1 MKDSINIGIV
11 GLGARGIGNLRLIL
25 RMDDVHVVCL
35 CDLRSERLENG
46 LQQVKDAGRP
56 MPQATSSYSEML
68 ARKDID
74 AICVFTG
81 WNEHL
86 PLCMEAMKAGKY
98 VATEV
103 GGANSIEQCWETVRV
118 SEQTGMPCMLLENC
132 CYDRN
137 EMTILNMVKLGLF
150 GELIHAEGGYC
161 HDLRKGIAL
170 GFEKGHFRHA
180 QNRNRCG
187 ELYPTHELGPIAKWL
202 DINRGNRMLTV
213 SSIASKARG
222 INEWVRD
229 KHSPDHPSASWQFA
243 EGDVTITTIKCARGE
258 TILLCHNTSL
268 PRPYSRRNVLQGTKG
283 IWSEDKASVYLEGI
297 TETTDAWDPIA
308 NYYERYE
315 HPLWKE
321 YREGGK
327 LMQNKEGHGGMDYL
341 VQRAFFEAVKAGT
354 QTPIDV
360 YDTVSWMAVTCL
372 SEDSIAKGGMPVP
385 VPDFTNGRWFTR
397 DDIVPGPYCLDEV
410 CWKYFE

>member
-1 MKDSINIGIV
+1 MKDSINIGVV
-11 GLGARGIGNLRLIL
+11 GLGGRGVGNLRLIL
-25 RMDDVHVVCL
+25 RMDDVHVVSL
-35 CDLRSERLENG
+35 CDLRKDRLDRA
-46 LQQVKDAGRP
+46 LQAVKDAGRP
-56 MPQATSSYSEML
+56 MPQATTVYEEML
-68 ARKDID
+68 VRKDID
-74 AICVFTG
+74 AICVFSG

-86 PLCMEAMKAGKY
+86 PLCIEAMKSGKY
-98 VATEV
+98 AATEV

-118 SEQTGMPCMLLENC
+118 SERTGMPCMLLENC

-137 EMTILNMVKLGLF
+137 EMTILNMVKQGLF
-150 GELIHAEGGYC
+150 GELVHAEGGYC
-161 HDLRKGIAL
+161 HDLREHIAL
-170 GFEKGHFRHA
+170 GYERDHFRHE

-202 DINRGNRMLTV
+202 NINKGNRMLTV

-222 INEWVRD
+222 MNAWVAANRGA
-229 KHSPDHPSASWQFA
+229 DHPMASCPFT
-243 EGDVTITTIKCARGE
+243 EGDVTITTIKCAHGE
-258 TILLCHNTSL
+258 TIMLCHNTSL

-283 IWSEDKASVYLEGI
+283 IWSEDKNCIYLEGI
-297 TETTDAWDPIA
+297 SEKVDCWEPIDK
-308 NYYERYE
+308 YYEKYE
-315 HPLWKE
+315 HPLWKA

-341 VQRAFFEAVKAGT
+341 VQRAFFEAVMAGT

-385 VPDFTNGRWFTR
+385 MPDFTNGRWFTR
-397 DDIVPGPYCLDEV
+397 NDIVPGPYCLDEV

>member
-1 MKDSINIGIV
+1 MKDSINIGVV
-11 GLGARGIGNLRLIL
+11 GLGGRGVGNLRLIL
-25 RMDDVHVVCL
+25 RMDDVHVVSL
-35 CDLRSERLENG
+35 CDLRETRLKTALEA
-46 LQQVKDAGRP
+46 VKAAGRP
-56 MPQATSSYSEML
+56 MPQATTVYQEML
-68 ARKDID
+68 DRKDID
-74 AICVFTG
+74 AICVFSG

-86 PLCMEAMKAGKY
+86 PLCIEAMKAGKY

-118 SEQTGMPCMLLENC
+118 SERTGMPCMLLENC

-137 EMTILNMVKLGLF
+137 EMTILNMVKQGLF
-150 GELIHAEGGYC
+150 GELVHAEGGYC
-161 HDLRKGIAL
+161 HDLREHIAL
-170 GFEKGHFRHA
+170 GYERDHFRHV

-202 DINRGNRMLTV
+202 NINKGNRMLTV

-222 INEWVRD
+222 MNAWVAANRGAN
-229 KHSPDHPSASWQFA
+229 HPMASCPFT
-243 EGDVTITTIKCARGE
+243 EGDVTITTIKCAHGE
-258 TILLCHNTSL
+258 TIMLCHNTSL

-283 IWSEDKASVYLEGI
+283 IWSEDKNCIYLEGI
-297 TETTDAWDPIA
+297 SEKEDCWEPIDK
-308 NYYERYE
+308 YYEKYE
-315 HPLWKE
+315 HPLWKA

-341 VQRAFFEAVKAGT
+341 VQRAFFEAVMAGT

-372 SEDSIAKGGMPVP
+372 SEDSIAKGGMPVAM
-385 VPDFTNGRWFTR
+385 PDFTNGRWFTR
-397 DDIVPGPYCLDEV
+397 NDIVPGPYCLDEV

>member
-1 MKDSINIGIV
+1 MKDSINIGLV
-11 GLGARGIGNLRLIL
+11 GLGGRGITNLHLIL
-25 RMDDVHVVCL
+25 KMDDVHVACL
-35 CDLRSERLENG
+35 CDLRKECLENS
-46 LQQVKDAGRP
+46 LQQVKDAERP
-56 MPQATSSYSEML
+56 MPQVTDSYSEML

-132 CYDRN
+132 CYGRN
-137 EMTILNMVKLGLF
+137 EMTILNMVKQGLF

-161 HDLRKGIAL
+161 HDLRRNLAL
-170 GFEKGHFRHA
+170 GHEQGHYRHGH
-180 QNRNRCG
+180 NLNRCG

-213 SSIASKARG
+213 SSVASKARG
-222 INEWVRD
+222 INTWVRD
-229 KHSPDHPSASWQFA
+229 KHNPDHPSANCQFA

-258 TILLCHNTSL
+258 TILLFHNTSL

-283 IWSEDKASVYLEGI
+283 IWSEDKDSVYLEDI
-297 TETTDAWDPIA
+297 TETNDAWDPIA
-308 NYYERYE
+308 NYYDRYE

-360 YDTVSWMAVTCL
+360 YDTASWMAVTCL

-385 VPDFTNGRWFTR
+385 MPDFTNGRWFTR

-410 CWKYFE
+410 SWKYFE

>member
-1 MKDSINIGIV
+1 MKDSINIGVV
-11 GLGARGIGNLRLIL
+11 GLGGRGVGNLRLIL
-25 RMDDVHVVCL
+25 RMDDVHVVSL
-35 CDLRSERLENG
+35 CDLREARLKTALEA
-46 LQQVKDAGRP
+46 VKAAGRP
-56 MPQATSSYSEML
+56 IPQATTVYQEML
-68 ARKDID
+68 DRKDID
-74 AICVFTG
+74 AICVFSG

-86 PLCMEAMKAGKY
+86 PLCIEAMKAGKY

-118 SEQTGMPCMLLENC
+118 SERTGMPCMLLENC

-137 EMTILNMVKLGLF
+137 EMTILNMVKQGLF
-150 GELIHAEGGYC
+150 GELVHAEGGYC
-161 HDLRKGIAL
+161 HDLREHIAL
-170 GFEKGHFRHA
+170 GYERDHFRHV

-202 DINRGNRMLTV
+202 NINKGNRMLTV

-222 INEWVRD
+222 MNAWVAANRGA
-229 KHSPDHPSASWQFA
+229 DHPMASCPFT
-243 EGDVTITTIKCARGE
+243 EGDVTITTIKCAHGE
-258 TILLCHNTSL
+258 TIMLCHNTSL

-283 IWSEDKASVYLEGI
+283 IWSEDKNCIYLEGI
-297 TETTDAWDPIA
+297 SEKEDCWEPIDK
-308 NYYERYE
+308 YYEKYE
-315 HPLWKE
+315 HPLWKA

-341 VQRAFFEAVKAGT
+341 VQRAFFEAVMAGT

-372 SEDSIAKGGMPVP
+372 SEDSIAKGGMPVAM
-385 VPDFTNGRWFTR
+385 PDFTNGRWFTR
-397 DDIVPGPYCLDEV
+397 NDIVPGPYCLDEV